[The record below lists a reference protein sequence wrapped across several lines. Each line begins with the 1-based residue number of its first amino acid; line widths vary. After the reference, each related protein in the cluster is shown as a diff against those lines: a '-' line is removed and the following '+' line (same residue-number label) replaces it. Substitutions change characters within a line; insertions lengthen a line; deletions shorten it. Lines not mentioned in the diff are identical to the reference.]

1 MKFLSKIYIFLTW
14 LERTFFETFKFLSYK
29 SKAKVVSIGN
39 LSMGGTGKTPVLFQ
53 FLKELEEKQSGKKAV
68 VLTRGYRCPWEKS
81 FYELYGKG
89 EHPFELTD
97 EALMLNRRFPN
108 VPIAT
113 KTAKASLSTITKIFV
128 GSAVAVTVFACAY
141 TLSSSSTSKE
151 TNNSITNQAISLH
164 CEEKAKQQS
173 QPKATPVNGKDL
185 KNLNTELPETK
196 SVPSSIKDN

>member
-1 MKFLSKIYIFLTW
+1 MPSICRKIL
-14 LERTFFETFKFLSYK
+14 
-29 SKAKVVSIGN
+29 
-39 LSMGGTGKTPVLFQ
+39 
-53 FLKELEEKQSGKKAV
+53 
-68 VLTRGYRCPWEKS
+68 
-81 FYELYGKG
+81 
-89 EHPFELTD
+89 D
-97 EALMLNRRFPN
+97 EALTAEETRSSLSKPAENHISNCTYCKNTLSTISILTSAKSSILLQENNTALKARILAKLQ
-108 VPIAT
+108 PIVSAKAVAT

-185 KNLNTELPETK
+185 KNLNTELSETK